1 MKQETFTELPK
12 VFKTMISKVVVDG
25 KEYKNIE
32 EWYDSLNNKEGHYKV
47 IFNMP
52 NSNLLKVIVKERALS
67 DTPFFKF
74 NEFYNHNKPIPKT
87 EMYGVK
93 VEEKYNMIKMDLW
106 DKDHKMHW
114 DGWILKSNIVE
125 CKNVKSY

>member
-74 NEFYNHNKPIPKT
+74 NEFYNHNKPIK
-87 EMYGVK
+87 
-93 VEEKYNMIKMDLW
+93 
-106 DKDHKMHW
+106 
-114 DGWILKSNIVE
+114 
-125 CKNVKSY
+125 